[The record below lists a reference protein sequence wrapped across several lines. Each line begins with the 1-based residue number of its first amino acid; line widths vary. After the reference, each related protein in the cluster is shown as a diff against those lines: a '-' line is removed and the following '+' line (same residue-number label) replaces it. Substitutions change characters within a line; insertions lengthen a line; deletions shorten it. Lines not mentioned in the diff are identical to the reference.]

1 MKGLIL
7 KDLLNL
13 KGNVKFILLFII
25 MFGFM
30 SSLGDGNVN
39 NFIGVI
45 IVLCTTMIVSTF
57 SYDDLNKWDSYV
69 LTMPINRN
77 DIVLS
82 KYLTM
87 LIFSFIGVLVSLI
100 VSVTIGYFKNTLIL
114 NETLLINALILSIS
128 VCFGSLILPL
138 IYKFGTERARLL
150 MILCFLVP
158 TLALLVFKSILENIS
173 SPISIEIILN
183 TLVYSLP
190 FVAIL
195 LFVISYFISSK
206 SIVKRSIKYTIYIS
220 VFKYLNKILSSLFW

>member
-69 LTMPINRN
+69 LTMPIKRN

-100 VSVTIGYFKNTLIL
+100 VSIIIGYFKNTLVL
-114 NETLLINALILSIS
+114 SETLLINALTLSVSI
-128 VCFGSLILPL
+128 CFGSLILPL

-173 SPISIEIILN
+173 SPISIEIIFN
-183 TLVYSLP
+183 TLTYSLP
-190 FVAIL
+190 FIATF
-195 LFVISYFISSK
+195 LFVVSYFISSK
-206 SIVKRSIKYTIYIS
+206 IYS
-220 VFKYLNKILSSLFW
+220 KKEV

>member
-13 KGNVKFILLFII
+13 KGNIKFILLFII

-138 IYKFGTERARLL
+138 IYKFGIERARLL

-206 SIVKRSIKYTIYIS
+206 I
-220 VFKYLNKILSSLFW
+220 

>member
-30 SSLGDGNVN
+30 SSLGDGNIN

-206 SIVKRSIKYTIYIS
+206 IY
-220 VFKYLNKILSSLFW
+220 

>member
-13 KGNVKFILLFII
+13 KGNIKFILLFII

-138 IYKFGTERARLL
+138 IYKFGIERARLL

-195 LFVISYFISSK
+195 L
-206 SIVKRSIKYTIYIS
+206 
-220 VFKYLNKILSSLFW
+220 

>member
-195 LFVISYFISSK
+195 L
-206 SIVKRSIKYTIYIS
+206 
-220 VFKYLNKILSSLFW
+220 

>member
-30 SSLGDGNVN
+30 SSLGDGNIN

-183 TLVYSLP
+183 TETYIVY
-190 FVAIL
+190 FIL
-195 LFVISYFISSK
+195 LFYYRFLMI
-206 SIVKRSIKYTIYIS
+206 
-220 VFKYLNKILSSLFW
+220 

>member
-13 KGNVKFILLFII
+13 KGNIKFILLFII

-195 LFVISYFISSK
+195 LLMI
-206 SIVKRSIKYTIYIS
+206 
-220 VFKYLNKILSSLFW
+220 

>member
-13 KGNVKFILLFII
+13 KGNIKFILLFII

-138 IYKFGTERARLL
+138 IYKFGIERARLL

-206 SIVKRSIKYTIYIS
+206 IYS
-220 VFKYLNKILSSLFW
+220 K

>member
-13 KGNVKFILLFII
+13 KGNIKFILLFII

-128 VCFGSLILPL
+128 VCFGSLLPL

-206 SIVKRSIKYTIYIS
+206 IYS
-220 VFKYLNKILSSLFW
+220 KKEV

>member
-13 KGNVKFILLFII
+13 KGNIKFILLFII

-69 LTMPINRN
+69 LTMPISRN

-173 SPISIEIILN
+173 SPISIEVILN

-206 SIVKRSIKYTIYIS
+206 IYS
-220 VFKYLNKILSSLFW
+220 KKEV

>member
-195 LFVISYFISSK
+195 LFVISYFI
-206 SIVKRSIKYTIYIS
+206 
-220 VFKYLNKILSSLFW
+220 

>member
-13 KGNVKFILLFII
+13 KGNIKFILLFII

-138 IYKFGTERARLL
+138 IYKFGIERARLL

-195 LFVISYFISSK
+195 LFV
-206 SIVKRSIKYTIYIS
+206 
-220 VFKYLNKILSSLFW
+220 

>member
-190 FVAIL
+190 FVAI
-195 LFVISYFISSK
+195 
-206 SIVKRSIKYTIYIS
+206 
-220 VFKYLNKILSSLFW
+220 

>member
-13 KGNVKFILLFII
+13 KGNIKFILLFII

-69 LTMPINRN
+69 LTMPISRN

-195 LFVISYFISSK
+195 LFVISY
-206 SIVKRSIKYTIYIS
+206 
-220 VFKYLNKILSSLFW
+220 

>member
-13 KGNVKFILLFII
+13 KGNIKFILLFII

-206 SIVKRSIKYTIYIS
+206 IYSKKKYKIYYIC
-220 VFKYLNKILSSLFW
+220 FCI

>member
-87 LIFSFIGVLVSLI
+87 LIFSFTGVLVSLI

-138 IYKFGTERARLL
+138 IYKFGTERARLSI
-150 MILCFLVP
+150 ILCFLVP

-206 SIVKRSIKYTIYIS
+206 IYS
-220 VFKYLNKILSSLFW
+220 KKE

>member
-87 LIFSFIGVLVSLI
+87 LIFSFTGVLVSLI

-138 IYKFGTERARLL
+138 IYKFGTERARLSI
-150 MILCFLVP
+150 ILCFLVP

-195 LFVISYFISSK
+195 LFV
-206 SIVKRSIKYTIYIS
+206 
-220 VFKYLNKILSSLFW
+220 

>member
-13 KGNVKFILLFII
+13 KGNIKFILLFII

-30 SSLGDGNVN
+30 SCLGDGNVN

-206 SIVKRSIKYTIYIS
+206 IYS
-220 VFKYLNKILSSLFW
+220 KKEV

>member
-30 SSLGDGNVN
+30 SSLGDGNIN

-206 SIVKRSIKYTIYIS
+206 IYSKKKYKIYYIC
-220 VFKYLNKILSSLFW
+220 FCI

>member
-206 SIVKRSIKYTIYIS
+206 IYS
-220 VFKYLNKILSSLFW
+220 K

>member
-173 SPISIEIILN
+173 SPISL
-183 TLVYSLP
+183 SL
-190 FVAIL
+190 IH
-195 LFVISYFISSK
+195 I
-206 SIVKRSIKYTIYIS
+206 
-220 VFKYLNKILSSLFW
+220 

>member
-13 KGNVKFILLFII
+13 KANVKFILLFII

-206 SIVKRSIKYTIYIS
+206 IYS
-220 VFKYLNKILSSLFW
+220 KKEV

>member
-195 LFVISYFISSK
+195 LFVISYFISS
-206 SIVKRSIKYTIYIS
+206 
-220 VFKYLNKILSSLFW
+220 

>member
-13 KGNVKFILLFII
+13 KGNIKFILLFII

-128 VCFGSLILPL
+128 VCFGSLILTL

-206 SIVKRSIKYTIYIS
+206 IYS
-220 VFKYLNKILSSLFW
+220 KKEV

>member
-13 KGNVKFILLFII
+13 KGNIKFILLFII

-195 LFVISYFISSK
+195 L
-206 SIVKRSIKYTIYIS
+206 
-220 VFKYLNKILSSLFW
+220 

>member
-13 KGNVKFILLFII
+13 KGNIKFILLFII

-195 LFVISYFISSK
+195 LFVISYFISVS
-206 SIVKRSIKYTIYIS
+206 YTHLTLPTS
-220 VFKYLNKILSSLFW
+220 DLV

>member
-1 MKGLIL
+1 ML

-13 KGNVKFILLFII
+13 KGNIKFILLFII

-206 SIVKRSIKYTIYIS
+206 IYS
-220 VFKYLNKILSSLFW
+220 KKEV

>member
-30 SSLGDGNVN
+30 SSLGDGNIN

-195 LFVISYFISSK
+195 LFVISYFI
-206 SIVKRSIKYTIYIS
+206 
-220 VFKYLNKILSSLFW
+220 

>member
-13 KGNVKFILLFII
+13 KGNIKFILLFII

-45 IVLCTTMIVSTF
+45 IVLFTTMIVSTF

-206 SIVKRSIKYTIYIS
+206 IYS
-220 VFKYLNKILSSLFW
+220 KKEV

>member
-13 KGNVKFILLFII
+13 KGNIKFILLFII

-138 IYKFGTERARLL
+138 IYKFGIERARLL

-195 LFVISYFISSK
+195 LF
-206 SIVKRSIKYTIYIS
+206 
-220 VFKYLNKILSSLFW
+220 

>member
-128 VCFGSLILPL
+128 VCFGSLILLL

-206 SIVKRSIKYTIYIS
+206 IYS
-220 VFKYLNKILSSLFW
+220 KKEV

>member
-206 SIVKRSIKYTIYIS
+206 SIVKRSIKYTIHVS
-220 VFKYLNKILSSLFW
+220 VFKYFK

>member
-69 LTMPINRN
+69 LTMPIKRN

-100 VSVTIGYFKNTLIL
+100 VSVIIGYFKNTLVL
-114 NETLLINALILSIS
+114 SETLLINTLILSVS

-138 IYKFGTERARLL
+138 VYKFGTERARLL

-158 TLALLVFKSILENIS
+158 TLTLLVFKSILENIS
-173 SPISIEIILN
+173 SPISIEIIFN
-183 TLVYSLP
+183 TLAYSLP
-190 FVAIL
+190 FIATF
-195 LFVISYFISSK
+195 LFVVSYFISSK
-206 SIVKRSIKYTIYIS
+206 IYS
-220 VFKYLNKILSSLFW
+220 KKEV

>member
-87 LIFSFIGVLVSLI
+87 LIFSFTGVLVSLI

-138 IYKFGTERARLL
+138 IYKFGTERARLSI
-150 MILCFLVP
+150 ILCFLVP

-206 SIVKRSIKYTIYIS
+206 IYS
-220 VFKYLNKILSSLFW
+220 K